1 MNSTWI
7 DQIPMGPMPQ
17 RATAALQ
24 QPIPASARNAAP
36 AEHELPPVAQ
46 AQSSAKSRHL
56 RDAINEG
63 PTKASSAS
71 FLTGVGGVPSL
82 SRTLKNAGGGKVD
95 PVRGGRKS
103 LVDRVDN
110 HEGWVYILGTNHQV
124 LYYFERDPTDGEWRG
139 YNGLDDELL
148 IPEQWSPAK
157 VLASM
162 MTQGQEFEAYS
173 LTGFHA
179 SGDDR
184 RWRHDPDSRH
194 LTPRGSM
201 DSYDSYF
208 SPRYGHRANPYGG
221 RLNDPLTGLPRQNG
235 LDSPPESRTQS
246 RRASVHTIHSD
257 EGDDAAQQRPVSPV
271 SQTAPLVLTQPT
283 SNREQVQP

>member
-46 AQSSAKSRHL
+46 AQSSATSRHL

-82 SRTLKNAGGGKVD
+82 SRTLKNAGGGKVEK
-95 PVRGGRKS
+95 VGGSRKS

-110 HEGWVYILGTNHQV
+110 HEGLVYILGTNHQV
-124 LYYFERDPTDGEWRG
+124 LYYFERDPIDREWRG
-139 YNGLDDELL
+139 YSGLNDELL
-148 IPEQWSPAK
+148 VPEQWSPAQ

-162 MTQGQEFEAYS
+162 MTQGQEFEACS

-184 RWRHDPDSRH
+184 RWRRDPDSPP
-194 LTPRGSM
+194 LTPRSSI
-201 DSYDSYF
+201 DSFDLYRDGR
-208 SPRYGHRANPYGG
+208 PLGHRHTRAD
-221 RLNDPLTGLPRQNG
+221 RLNDPLPDT
-235 LDSPPESRTQS
+235 PPGSNAPS
-246 RRASVHTIHSD
+246 RRQSVYTIHSD
-257 EGDDAAQQRPVSPV
+257 EGGDAAQHSPVSPV